1 MSHVAEGVME
11 VSEGEGVVAYRGDL
25 RGIRGGGEAFS
36 PVVQPLVS
44 FALFFPVDLQPGT
57 LRSFLDV
64 VVVTLLE
71 FVESVPSCFAQTVR
85 YPGVGL
91 EVG

>member
-25 RGIRGGGEAFS
+25 RGIRGGGGAFS

-64 VVVTLLE
+64 VVVTSLESVE
-71 FVESVPSCFAQTVR
+71 FVPFCFDRMVI
-85 YPGVGL
+85 YPGSYQRV
-91 EVG
+91 E